1 MPDDIIDPEDPADQ
15 TNATTAAAFSAP
27 PFKWKDITLQA
38 FAIDREGDWLLHRK
52 QMSAPP
58 LSDIIADVGAMALDA
73 MRVLWFCAHDPSEWL
88 VPARDAAT
96 RALSVETRI
105 RDWARDHI
113 DGTEIPAAVAL
124 FYEIFNR
131 AHSTRAII
139 SSDGTAH
146 TSGN

>member
-1 MPDDIIDPEDPADQ
+1 MDTDIIDTEDSADQ
-15 TNATTAAAFSAP
+15 TTAAAFAAP
-27 PFKWKDITLQA
+27 PFQWKDITLQP

-52 QMSAPP
+52 QMGAPP
-58 LSDIIADVGAMALDA
+58 LSDIISDVGAMALDA
-73 MRVLWFCAHDPSEWL
+73 MRVLWFCAHEPADWL
-88 VPARDAAT
+88 SPARDAAT
-96 RALSVETRI
+96 RALAVETRI
-105 RDWARDHI
+105 RDWARTHI

-139 SSDGTAH
+139 SSDGKAH